1 MLDTIAKRNN
11 TNKTILGTTKRLIF
25 YTIICIPINTID
37 IVARIER
44 LCIIIVIPSIYI
56 SQTTWNR
63 YNL

>member
-11 TNKTILGTTKRLIF
+11 PNKTILGTNKRPVF
-25 YTIICIPINTID
+25 YTIIGIPINTID
-37 IVARIER
+37 IVAKIER